1 MRAITINNYGG
12 AENLELTELPMPER
26 RPGQVLVKTLAAGV
40 NFIDTYQRAGIANY
54 QKPLPLTLGL
64 EGAGEVI
71 ESDNKQLT
79 PGDVVAWPF
88 APASYAEYV
97 TIDET
102 KVVKVP
108 ENISPEIAA
117 ASMLQ
122 GMTAHYLVND
132 TFKITENTAAL
143 VHAGAGGVGLLLI
156 QMIKQLGGQVIATA
170 SADEK
175 RQLAIQHGA
184 DHAID
189 YKDFDKQINELT
201 DDLGVDVVY
210 DGIGQATYMQSLA
223 SLKKRGLLALFGA
236 SSGPV
241 PLFDLQM
248 LNSMGS
254 LFITRP
260 TLADYIST
268 KTELQS
274 RADDVFKAIT
284 NGMKVNIH
292 KTYDLA
298 DASAAHKD
306 IESRETSGK
315 LILKPAS
322 DSQ

>member
-26 RPGQVLVKTLAAGV
+26 KPGQILVKTKACGV

-64 EGAGEVI
+64 EGSGEVI
-71 ESDNKQLT
+71 ESDNPAFK
-79 PGDVVAWPF
+79 PGEVVAWPF
-88 APASYAEYV
+88 APASYAEYLAV
-97 TIDET
+97 DET
-102 KVVKVP
+102 KLVKVP
-108 ENISPEIAA
+108 TNITPEIAA

-132 TFKITENTAAL
+132 TFKIKDNSTAL
-143 VHAGAGGVGLLLI
+143 VHAAAGGVGLLLI
-156 QMIKQLGGQVIATA
+156 QMIKQLGGKVIATA
-170 SADEK
+170 STDEK

-201 DDLGVDVVY
+201 NNEGVDVVY
-210 DGIGQATYMQSLA
+210 DGIGKATYLGSLA

-241 PLFDLQM
+241 PLFDLQL

-260 TLADYIST
+260 TLADYIAT
-268 KTELQS
+268 KNELQS
-274 RADDVFKAIT
+274 RADDIFKAI
-284 NGMKVNIH
+284 NSGMKINIH
-292 KTYDLA
+292 QSYDLEN
-298 DASAAHKD
+298 ASVAHRD
-306 IESRETSGK
+306 LESRTTQGK
-315 LILKPAS
+315 LLIIP
-322 DSQ
+322 